1 MSKLK
6 KTYLIDF
13 LINENDF
20 RTVELKDK
28 HDAMIVADILS
39 NIFKLGEIKFL
50 KLRFRYDKIDDDVEC
65 TF

>member
-13 LINENDF
+13 LINDNDF
-20 RTVELKDK
+20 RTVEFKDK
-28 HDAMIVADILS
+28 HDAMIVVDTFS
-39 NIFKLGEIKFL
+39 NIFKPGEIKFL
-50 KLRFRYDKIDDDVEC
+50 NLRFRYDKIDDDEEC